1 MMLTPDEYMA
11 IMRLITS
18 ERESEGASLA
28 GRDDNVKS
36 PDKKRASRKRSKYSR
51 ALSRALEQQNRLQKK
66 ASGAYRKGKSAA
78 TVLKAAHKAA
88 KKELGR

>member
-28 GRDDNVKS
+28 DRN
-36 PDKKRASRKRSKYSR
+36 KKPKAQRKSRKKGSNKYSR
-51 ALSRALEQQNRLQKK
+51 ALSKALEEQNKLQKK
-66 ASGAYRKGKSAA
+66 VSGAYRKGKSAA
-78 TVLKAAHKAA
+78 TIMQAAHKQV
-88 KKELGR
+88 KKELGM